1 MVDIKQLVENNF
13 DELVALRRD
22 FHEHPELGYHEERTA
37 AKVEE
42 ALKALNLKD
51 VRRVTKTGVSALL
64 EGTHPGPVLL
74 LRADLDA
81 LPVDETTDLPYAS
94 KTPGV
99 MHACGHD
106 GHTAIL
112 MTAAKILAGLK
123 DELYGS
129 VKFVYEPNEEE
140 VGALAMI
147 EEGVMDNPKVDA
159 AAGLHLWAPLPLG
172 HIAVDPG
179 PCWAGM
185 AHFTIKVKGRGGHTS
200 APHTAVDPIL
210 VAAHIVVGL
219 QVLQSRE
226 LDPFLASSLVF
237 GRVGG
242 GRAANIIPDEVELE
256 GTIRYLF
263 NGSDDGPHKPKVRLR
278 ELAESIAKAYRAVA
292 EVDFYCS
299 QPSLEND
306 PVMCELGREAA
317 RETLGSDGGL
327 IKFLNM
333 GGEDFSEFSSRVPS
347 VFAMIG
353 AGNEAC
359 GAIYPHHHAK
369 FSIDEQSLAVGLE
382 WLLRTT
388 LKYLKGQT

>member
-1 MVDIKQLVENNF
+1 MADIKQLVKDIF
-13 DELVALRRD
+13 DEMTALRRD
-22 FHEHPELGYHEERTA
+22 FHEHPELGYQEERTA

-42 ALKALNLKD
+42 ALKSFGLKNIH
-51 VRRVTKTGVSALL
+51 RVTKTGVSALL
-64 EGTHPGPVLL
+64 EGAHPGPVLL

-81 LPVDETTDLPYAS
+81 LPITEATDLPYAS

-112 MTAAKILAGLK
+112 VMAAKILAGLK
-123 DELYGS
+123 DSLHGS
-129 VKFVYEPNEEE
+129 IKFVFEPNEEE

-147 EEGVMDNPKVDA
+147 EEGVMENPKVTA

-172 HIAVDPG
+172 RMAVDPG
-179 PCWAGM
+179 ACWAGM
-185 AHFTIKVKGRGGHTS
+185 DHFIIKVRGKGGHTS
-200 APHTAVDPIL
+200 TPHTAVDPIL
-210 VAAHIVVGL
+210 VAAHIITGV

-226 LDPFLASSLVF
+226 LDPFLATALVF
-237 GRVGG
+237 GRITG

-263 NGSDDGPHKPKVRLR
+263 DGSDDGPYKPRVRLK
-278 ELAESIAKAYRAVA
+278 ELVENLARTYRAEA

-306 PVMCELGREAA
+306 PGMCELGREAA
-317 RETLGSDGGL
+317 RETLGSAGGL
-327 IKFLNM
+327 IPFLNM
-333 GGEDFSEFSSRVPS
+333 GGEDFSEFSARVPS

-359 GAIYPHHHAK
+359 GAVYPHHHPQ
-369 FSIDEQSLAVGLE
+369 FSLDENSLAIGLE

-388 LKYLKGQT
+388 LKYLKG

>member
-1 MVDIKQLVENNF
+1 MADIKRLVQDSFERMT
-13 DELVALRRD
+13 ALRRD
-22 FHEHPELGYHEERTA
+22 LHEHPELGYQEERTA
-37 AKVEE
+37 SKVEE
-42 ALKALNLKD
+42 ALKSLGLKD

-64 EGTHPGPVLL
+64 EGGRPGPVLL

-81 LPVDETTDLPYAS
+81 LPVDEGTDLPYAS

-112 MTAAKILAGLK
+112 VTAAEILAGLK
-123 DELYGS
+123 DELHGS
-129 VKFVYEPNEEE
+129 IKFVFEPNEEE

-147 EEGVMDNPKVDA
+147 EEGVMENPKVDA

-172 HIAVDPG
+172 RIAVDPG
-179 PCWAGM
+179 ACWAGM
-185 AHFTIKVKGRGGHTS
+185 DHFTIKVRGKGGHTS
-200 APHTAVDPIL
+200 TPHTAVDPIL
-210 VAAHIVVGL
+210 VAAHIVTGL

-237 GRVGG
+237 GRITG

-263 NGSDDGPHKPKVRLR
+263 DGSDEGPYKPRARLK
-278 ELAESIAKAYRAVA
+278 ELAESIAKAYRAEA

-306 PVMCELGREAA
+306 PVMCEVGREAA
-317 RETLGSDGGL
+317 RETLGGDGGL

-333 GGEDFSEFSSRVPS
+333 GGEDFSEFSARVPS

-359 GAIYPHHHAK
+359 GAIYPHHHPK
-369 FSIDEQSLAVGLE
+369 FCIDEQSLAVGLE
-382 WLLRTT
+382 WMLRTA
-388 LKYLKGQT
+388 LKYLKG

>member
-1 MVDIKQLVENNF
+1 MADIKQLVKNAF
-13 DELVALRRD
+13 DEMVALRRD
-22 FHEHPELGYHEERTA
+22 FHEHPELGYQEERTA

-42 ALKALNLKD
+42 ALKSCGLED
-51 VRRVTKTGVSALL
+51 IRRVTKTGVGAMLK
-64 EGTHPGPVLL
+64 GAGPGPVLL

-81 LPVDETTDLPYAS
+81 LPVDEASGLPYAS

-99 MHACGHD
+99 MHACAHD

-112 MTAAKILAGLK
+112 VTAAKILSGLK
-123 DELYGS
+123 DRLHGS
-129 VKFVYEPNEEE
+129 IKFVFEPNEEE

-147 EEGVMDNPKVDA
+147 EEGVMENPKVDA

-172 HIAVDPG
+172 SIAVDPG
-179 PCWAGM
+179 ACWAGM
-185 AHFTIKVKGRGGHTS
+185 DHFTIKVKGKGGHTS
-200 APHTAVDPIL
+200 TPHTAVDPIL
-210 VAAHIVVGL
+210 VAAHIVTGV

-237 GRVGG
+237 GRITG

-263 NGSDDGPHKPKVRLR
+263 DGSDEGPYKPRVRLKN
-278 ELAESIAKAYRAVA
+278 LVESIAAAYRAEA

-306 PVMCELGREAA
+306 PAMCEMGREAA
-317 RETLGSDGGL
+317 RATLGQSGGL
-327 IKFLNM
+327 VNFLNM
-333 GGEDFSEFSSRVPS
+333 GGEDFSEFSARVPA

-353 AGNEAC
+353 AGSEAS
-359 GAIYPHHHAK
+359 GAVYPHHHPK
-369 FSIDEQSLAVGLE
+369 FRIDENSLAIGLE
-382 WLLRTT
+382 WLLRTA
-388 LKYLKGQT
+388 LSYLKG

>member
-1 MVDIKQLVENNF
+1 MIDIKNLVQKRF
-13 DELVALRRD
+13 DEMVILRRD
-22 FHEHPELGYHEERTA
+22 LHEHPELGYQEERTA
-37 AKVEE
+37 TKVEE
-42 ALKALNLKD
+42 ALTMLKLRD
-51 VRRVTKTGVSALL
+51 VRRVTKTGITATL
-64 EGTHPGPVLL
+64 EGAHPGPVLL

-81 LPVDETTDLPYAS
+81 LPVEENTGLQYAS
-94 KTPGV
+94 KTPGI

-112 MTAAKILAGLK
+112 VTAAKILADLK
-123 DELYGS
+123 DQLHGS
-129 VKFVYEPNEEE
+129 IKFVFEPNEEE

-159 AAGLHLWAPLPLG
+159 AAGLHLWAPLSLG
-172 HIAVDPG
+172 RIAVDPG
-179 PCWAGM
+179 ACWAGM
-185 AHFTIKVKGRGGHTS
+185 DHFTIKVKGRGGHTS

-210 VAAHIVVGL
+210 VAANIVTGL

-237 GRVGG
+237 GRITG

-263 NGSDDGPHKPKVRLR
+263 DGSDDGPHKPRVRLR
-278 ELAESIAKAYRAVA
+278 ELSESIARAYRAEA

-299 QPSLEND
+299 QPALEND
-306 PVMCELGREAA
+306 PYMCDLGREAA

-333 GGEDFSEFSSRVPS
+333 GGEDFSEFSARVPS

-359 GAIYPHHHAK
+359 GATYPHHHPK
-369 FSIDEQSLAVGLE
+369 FCIDERSLAVGLE
-382 WLLRTT
+382 WIIRTA
-388 LKYLKGQT
+388 LKYLKG

>member
-1 MVDIKQLVENNF
+1 MADLKQLVKNNF
-13 DELVALRRD
+13 DEMVALRRD
-22 FHEHPELGYHEERTA
+22 FHEHPELGYQEERTA

-42 ALKALNLKD
+42 TLKSLGLKD

-64 EGTHPGPVLL
+64 EGAHPGPVLL

-81 LPVDETTDLPYAS
+81 LPVDEATELPYAS

-112 MTAAKILAGLK
+112 MTAAKILTGLK
-123 DELYGS
+123 DKLHGA
-129 VKFVYEPNEEE
+129 VKFVFEPNEEE

-172 HIAVDPG
+172 RIAVDPG
-179 PCWAGM
+179 ACWAGM
-185 AHFTIKVKGRGGHTS
+185 DHFTIKVKGKGGHTS
-200 APHTAVDPIL
+200 TPHTAVDPIL
-210 VAAHIVVGL
+210 VAAHIVTGL

-226 LDPFLASSLVF
+226 LDPFLASALVF
-237 GRVGG
+237 GRITG

-263 NGSDDGPHKPKVRLR
+263 DGSDEGPYKPRVRLK
-278 ELAESIAKAYRAVA
+278 ELAESIAKAYRAEA

-306 PVMCELGREAA
+306 PGMCELGRAAA
-317 RETLGSDGGL
+317 RETLGGDSGL

-333 GGEDFSEFSSRVPS
+333 GGEDFSEFSARVPS

-359 GAIYPHHHAK
+359 GATYPHHHPK
-369 FSIDEQSLAVGLE
+369 FCLDEASLAIGLE

-388 LKYLKGQT
+388 LGYLKG